1 MKLRIEDIT
10 MNFSGV
16 IALKRVDLVIEE
28 GEIHSVIGPNGA
40 GKTTLF
46 NIISGVIKPTSGK
59 IYLNSDNITG
69 LAPYKICQRGIS
81 RTFQNIRLFKKMT
94 VFENVL
100 VAYERRAKCG
110 ILSKLLKG
118 LSQDRKK
125 KQIKKNNNEGVLEI
139 LKFMGLGV
147 EINKLGDSLPYGK
160 QRILEIARAV
170 ASNPQ
175 IILLDEPVAGMNRS
189 EINKVC
195 ELIYKLNNFGLTV
208 ICVEHNMN
216 VVMDISDKISVL
228 NFGEKIAEGKPE
240 EVKNNEKVIEA
251 YLGGEVVNA

>member
-1 MKLRIEDIT
+1 MKLRVENVT

-16 IALKRVDLVIEE
+16 IAIKNVNLAIEE

-46 NIISGVIKPTSGK
+46 DIISGVIKPTSGK

-69 LAPYKICQRGIS
+69 LAPHKICQKGIS

-94 VFENVL
+94 VLENVL
-100 VAYERRAKCG
+100 VAYEKRTERG

-125 KQIKKNNNEGVLEI
+125 TDNKNNNEGVLEI
-139 LKFMGLGV
+139 LKFMGLEV
-147 EINKLGDSLPYGK
+147 EINKLGNSLSYGK
-160 QRILEIARAV
+160 QRMLEIARAV

-175 IILLDEPVAGMNRS
+175 IILLDEPTAGMNGS

-195 ELIYKLNNFGLTV
+195 ESIYKLNNFGLTI

-216 VVMDISDKISVL
+216 VVMDISDKIFVL

-240 EVKNNEKVIEA
+240 EIKNNEKVIEA